1 MRITIART
9 GNKAWFGCGYH
20 AYFTYGERHTLL
32 MTSSLLFVVFYRS
45 AGGELHEIPVP
56 PADYLPSLFH
66 VICWKAGRASYAA
79 SVCSMPSGNR
89 WTAIPSRRA
98 GLAVRSIPP

>member
-9 GNKAWFGCGYH
+9 SNKAWFRCGYH

-66 VICWKAGRASYAA
+66 VYLLEGRSCIIC
-79 SVCSMPSGNR
+79 C
-89 WTAIPSRRA
+89 
-98 GLAVRSIPP
+98 VRMLDA